1 MIKVGIGYDAHQLAE
16 GHSLIVGGVS
26 IPSKIGSVGHS
37 DGDALVHSIVD
48 ALLGAASLGD
58 IGTYF
63 PSDDEK
69 WKDTDSK
76 YFLSET
82 ATRIREAGFEIRHI
96 DCVVILQ
103 SPKLNEHIPAMR
115 YQIAYTLQID
125 ESAVSIKATTTDYL
139 GYIGE
144 GKGWATQ
151 AIATIATR

>member
-26 IPSKIGSVGHS
+26 IPGKIGSVGHS
-37 DGDALVHSIVD
+37 DGDALIHSIVD

-82 ATRIREAGFEIRHI
+82 ATRIRETGFEIQHI

-103 SPKLNEHIPAMR
+103 SPKLSEHIPAMH

-125 ESAVSIKATTTDYL
+125 ESAVSVKATTTDYL

-151 AIATIATR
+151 AIATLSSP